1 MQGIIAGIQML
12 LGKVSAVLKWVGEL
26 WVAIFKAAWDFVKDG
41 FCWALESLLK
51 IAVSAVQS
59 VNVGSISDWVG
70 VWGSIPANVLE
81 VCAALGL
88 GTAFG
93 IITAAIGVRLVL
105 QLIPFTRLG
114 S

>member
-1 MQGIIAGIQML
+1 MQMIVDAFTKLLAKIA
-12 LGKVSAVLKWVGEL
+12 AVVGWFGDL
-26 WVAIFKAAWDFVKDG
+26 AKAVFLAGWDFIKDG
-41 FCWALESLLK
+41 FSWALESLLK

-59 VNVGSISDWVG
+59 LNVSTITNALG
-70 VWGSIPANVLE
+70 VWGSIPANVLD